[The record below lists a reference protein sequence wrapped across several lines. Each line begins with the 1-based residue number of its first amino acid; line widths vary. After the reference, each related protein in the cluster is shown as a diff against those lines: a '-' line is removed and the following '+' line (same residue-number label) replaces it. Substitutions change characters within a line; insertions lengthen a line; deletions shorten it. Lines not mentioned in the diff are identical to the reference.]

1 LGILENK
8 KIIITGGSM
17 GIGFAIAKKCA
28 EEGAH
33 LILVSRHK
41 VNLKNAI
48 KMINATAKKHIYYAI
63 DVGHPD
69 KVKDMAA
76 DIRKKL
82 SFIDGLVNCAGIY
95 GPIGKTD
102 EINPLEFTNAI
113 NINLLGTFY
122 MCHYFIPLLK
132 KARRGKIVNYSGGGA
147 ANSFPNYTAYAVS
160 KTGIVRFSENLA
172 LEFKNDDIDINAIAP
187 GFVITR
193 LHQETL
199 KAGKKAGEE
208 FLKKTIDQ
216 INKGGISSDM
226 AAKLT
231 VFLLSS
237 NSDGIT
243 GKFISAPWDPWEDE
257 KFRAKLKNDEDL
269 ATLRRIDDKFF
280 SKKG

>member
-1 LGILENK
+1 MGILENK
-8 KIIITGGSM
+8 KIVITGGSM

-41 VNLKNAI
+41 VNLENAI
-48 KMINATAKKHIYYAI
+48 KMINASAKKHIYYSI
-63 DVGHPD
+63 DVSQPD
-69 KVKDMAA
+69 KVKNMAA
-76 DIRKKL
+76 DLEKNVN
-82 SFIDGLVNCAGIY
+82 FIDGLVNCAGIY

-132 KARRGKIVNYSGGGA
+132 KAQRGKIVNYSGGGA

-208 FLKKTIDQ
+208 FLKKTIDE

-231 VFLLSS
+231 TFLLSS

-257 KFRAKLKNDEDL
+257 KFQAKLKNNEDF